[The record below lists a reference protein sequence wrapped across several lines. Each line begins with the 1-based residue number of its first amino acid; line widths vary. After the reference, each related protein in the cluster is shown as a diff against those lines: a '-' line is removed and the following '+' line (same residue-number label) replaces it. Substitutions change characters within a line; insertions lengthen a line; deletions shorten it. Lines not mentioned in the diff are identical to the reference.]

1 MLKMLLFDFA
11 LQLEI
16 QFCKF
21 HLNQLCGIKIP
32 A

>member
-1 MLKMLLFDFA
+1 MLLFEFA
-11 LQLEI
+11 LQLKM